1 MRKSAA
7 TMALGFLLAAAA
19 LTSGDARAEEEFDL
33 KVTGNKILVVTKG
46 SWHIN
51 LAYPWKLTVGETK
64 LDKTKFAMT
73 NTHASLADAPKGTGT
88 LKGGVCSGNECKTFE
103 KQVTL
108 R

>member
-1 MRKSAA
+1 MRRAVAA
-7 TMALGFLLAAAA
+7 MGLGFLVVASLSAR
-19 LTSGDARAEEEFDL
+19 DARAEEEFD
-33 KVTGNKILVVTKG
+33 VSVAGNKITVVTKG

-51 LAYPWKLTVGETK
+51 LAYPWKLTVGDTK
-64 LDKTKFAMT
+64 IDKTKFSMSDKS
-73 NTHASLADAPKGTGT
+73 ASLADAPKGTGT